1 MSQGLPVALVLGC
14 ENFVARKL
22 VERLRKD
29 EIEVIMDDVES
40 LESGAVRYF
49 FDFEGRGEAWE
60 KAGAN
65 NTKTTVVV
73 VNDEK
78 KTKEIGERMGIEGGD
93 IRLVAAFGVYG
104 PRMEGNEIIAKAFE
118 SAVKNK
124 NLVLPSL
131 SLTYRLL
138 AVDDLVEAIL
148 RASFISGTAGEFFLV
163 EGEEINS
170 QEVAKTLIE
179 AAKMTKNQ
187 VIQNE
192 IQVELFDKNVI
203 LDNWRKLRWRPEIEF
218 KDGIEETLQY
228 FFVKVDEESR
238 RKKDHR
244 SLIVDRGSESKPAV
258 AKAMAGKRRFE
269 VEVEEGELITN
280 NQIPI
285 TKQIPIINEKQI
297 TKQEDGEKVV
307 EEADE
312 PADAKAM
319 ADEPKFEIK
328 PIIKKQR
335 IEPAVPAAAGGK
347 EETVEEVEDIKSP
360 SPAEQGLSPL
370 TKGEQKT
377 KQPRKKRRWVKW
389 VVMAGI
395 LFLLYLPVKWGISL
409 VSLAKTI
416 SKSEQLIKT
425 SKFDQAVAII
435 DKQTKKV
442 MANEEQI
449 TEFGLNRIG
458 IFRNIQEIF
467 RMGKSVLNLEKKA
480 VEVGE
485 QTVVLNEGLFG
496 DEKVSWAF
504 ELNKLFQLLLGFEE
518 EIGMLEARVS
528 GNAKWLPKRFKKDI
542 DSQLKE
548 LIKTRENITILRHF
562 FPVIPELIGTD
573 GKRREYL
580 VLLQNEMELRA
591 TGGFIGSFGI
601 LGFQDGKM
609 LNFEIKDVY
618 DADGQMEGHVEP
630 PSEIKEYL
638 GEAAWFLRDANWQAD
653 FVGAAKDLRWFLE
666 KEIGRKVDGVIGMNL
681 AVAKAILGVVG
692 EVTVPDYKEKINEGN
707 LYEQAEFYSEDKF
720 FPGSGQKASFLSGL
734 GKQLFEEIKDMNSE
748 KRLKLMEV
756 LIEKL
761 AENEMQIAL
770 NNADSA
776 QIIASLGWDG
786 SIKEGKCATERCV
799 ADYTYVNESNFGVN
813 KANYFILREIEKTV
827 EIGSSRL
834 ARVLKINYE
843 NTAKSMNYP
852 GGNYRNYLRVYLP
865 KDINLESIKIIDGE
879 NKSNIETVEGDKLKM
894 EEKYGKKELGFLV
907 TVPVS
912 GKKTVEI
919 KYFSEIT
926 LNSDTFSY
934 LDYIQRQPG
943 SGKTDVVVMVGYP
956 QSYQPMQ
963 VEPVATVE
971 GDKIVFE
978 TKLERDLKIGVE
990 VGR

>member
-40 LESGAVRYF
+40 LESGTVRYF
-49 FDFEGRGEAWE
+49 FDFEGKGNAWE

-78 KTKEIGERMGIEGGD
+78 KTKEIEERMRVEGGD
-93 IRLVAAFGVYG
+93 IRMVAAFGVYG
-104 PRMEGNEIIAKAFE
+104 PRMEGNEIIAGAFE

-131 SLTYRLL
+131 SMTYRLL

-148 RASFISGTAGEFFLV
+148 RASFISGTAGEIFIV

-170 QEVAKTLIE
+170 QEVAKTLID

-238 RKKDHR
+238 RKKEKPLSPSR
-244 SLIVDRGSESKPAV
+244 SSGVSPLEKGRATK
-258 AKAMAGKRRFE
+258 RFE
-269 VEVEEGELITN
+269 VEVEEGLNPFVPPSGTS
-280 NQIPI
+280 PFD
-285 TKQIPIINEKQI
+285 K
-297 TKQEDGEKVV
+297 GERLEQPEQV
-307 EEADE
+307 EEVADE

-335 IEPAVPAAAGGK
+335 IEPAVAKAMAGK

-879 NKSNIETVEGDKLKM
+879 NKSNIEIVEGAKLKM

>member
-1 MSQGLPVALVLGC
+1 MALVLGC

-40 LESGAVRYF
+40 LESGTVRYF
-49 FDFEGRGEAWE
+49 FDFEGKGNAWE

-78 KTKEIGERMGIEGGD
+78 KTKEIEERMGVEGGD
-93 IRLVAAFGVYG
+93 IRMVAAFGVYG
-104 PRMEGNEIIAKAFE
+104 PRMEGNEIIAGAFE

-131 SLTYRLL
+131 SMTYRLL

-148 RASFISGTAGEFFLV
+148 RASFISGTAGEIFIV

-170 QEVAKTLIE
+170 QEVAKTLID

-192 IQVELFDKNVI
+192 IQVELFDKNVV
-203 LDNWRKLRWRPEIEF
+203 LENWRKLRWKPEIEF

-238 RKKDHR
+238 KKKITEKR
-244 SLIVDRGSESKPAV
+244 IEPAV

-269 VEVEEGELITN
+269 VEVEEGLNPSVPPSGTS
-280 NQIPI
+280 PFD
-285 TKQIPIINEKQI
+285 K
-297 TKQEDGEKVV
+297 GERLEQPEQV
-307 EEADE
+307 EEVADE

-328 PIIKKQR
+328 PIIRKPFVAKA
-335 IEPAVPAAAGGK
+335 IKDEPVAAKAMAGK
-347 EETVEEVEDIKSP
+347 EETVEEVEGENP
-360 SPAEQGLSPL
+360 SPPAAVSPL
-370 TKGEQKT
+370 DKGRTASSEGKGQKL
-377 KQPRKKRRWVKW
+377 PRKKSRWMG
-389 VVMAGI
+389 VVVGLSI
-395 LFLLYLPVKWGISL
+395 IFLLYLPTKWTLAL
-409 VSLAKTI
+409 VSLAKSV

-449 TEFGLNRIG
+449 TELGLNRIG
-458 IFRNIQEIF
+458 FFRNIQEIF

-496 DEKVSWAF
+496 EEKVSWAF

-542 DSQLKE
+542 DNQLKE
-548 LIKTRENITILRHF
+548 LIKTRENITILRQF
-562 FPVIPELIGTD
+562 FPVIPDLIGTD

-681 AVAKAILGVVG
+681 AVAKAILGVIG

-748 KRLKLMEV
+748 KRLKLMEA

-770 NNADSA
+770 NNTDSA

-813 KANYFILREIEKTV
+813 KANYFILREIEKAV
-827 EIGSSRL
+827 EIGSNRL
-834 ARVLKINYE
+834 ARVLKIKYE

-865 KDINLESIKIIDGE
+865 KDISLESIKIIDGE

-919 KYFSEIT
+919 RYFSDIV

-943 SGKTDVVVMVGYP
+943 SGKTDLVVMVGYP
-956 QSYQPMQ
+956 HNYQPMQ

-978 TKLERDLKIGVE
+978 TKLERDLRIGVE
-990 VGR
+990 VGK